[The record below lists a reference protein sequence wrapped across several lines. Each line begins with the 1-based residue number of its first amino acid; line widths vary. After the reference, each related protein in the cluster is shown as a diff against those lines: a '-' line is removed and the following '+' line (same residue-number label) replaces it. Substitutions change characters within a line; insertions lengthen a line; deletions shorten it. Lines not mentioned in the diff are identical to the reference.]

1 VIDVPKD
8 RLTPIKRESDERT
21 VRLPYER
28 LLLVLAPVI
37 VAGTVA
43 AAAALGAA
51 FMGFYRQEMFVVA
64 AGIGAALGIPTVVLL
79 YRQLA
84 DRRYTASALRNVEA
98 RVGGIV
104 ESAMDDIITID
115 EAQRIVQFNAAAEK
129 AFRWPRSAVLGQ
141 PLDMLIPQRFR
152 HSHGQQVRRF
162 GETATTSRSMGAQT
176 VLHGLRADGVEFPI
190 EASISQH
197 TESGGKLF
205 TVILRDVTER
215 VRGEQLLARSEA
227 RLRGILDSAMDAI
240 ITVDE
245 RQHIVLFNRAA
256 EEVFR
261 CSREE
266 AIGAPLNWFIPERFR
281 ASHNELVRRFGQS
294 GDASRRM
301 GHARVVMGL
310 RRDGQEFPIEA
321 SISAVSENDQRFY
334 TVILRDVTQ
343 RVRGEEAL
351 RRSKE
356 EIRELALAASSARE
370 QEKSRIARELHDELG
385 QALTALK
392 IDLGWLRER
401 LPDRDADLGNKLMS
415 MQVLLDGTVASTR
428 RISADLRPL
437 VLDDLG
443 LVAGADWLARNF
455 TNRTGVPCEL
465 VIGQGNLD
473 LQDPHATTIFRVLQ
487 ESLTNIAKHSQA
499 TQVEVILEREGGE
512 VVLTVHDNG
521 QGFSTADPARPGSF
535 GLVGLR
541 ERAALLNGRVTID
554 SAPGHG
560 ARIEMRLPAGAV
572 ETAA

>member
-1 VIDVPKD
+1 M
-8 RLTPIKRESDERT
+8 TPVKRGDDGGA

-37 VAGTVA
+37 AVCTVT
-43 AAAALGAA
+43 AAAALAA
-51 FMGFYRQEMFVVA
+51 GLAGFYREEMFALA
-64 AGIGAALGIPTVVLL
+64 AAIGAALGIPTVLLL

-84 DRRYTASALRNVEA
+84 DRRFTARALRNVEA

-104 ESAMDDIITID
+104 ESAMDAIITVD
-115 EAQRIVQFNAAAEK
+115 ERQRIVQFNAAAEK
-129 AFRWPRSAVLGQ
+129 AFRWPRGAVLGQ

-152 HSHGQQVRRF
+152 GSHAQQVRRF
-162 GETATTSRSMGAQT
+162 GETSTTSRSMGAQT

-197 TESGGKLF
+197 TESGSKLF

-215 VRGEQLLARSEA
+215 VRAEQMLARSEG
-227 RLRGILDSAMDAI
+227 RLRSILDSAMDAV
-240 ITVDE
+240 ITVDG

-281 ASHNELVRRFGQS
+281 PSHNELVRRFGDS
-294 GDASRRM
+294 GAGSRRM

-310 RRDGQEFPIEA
+310 RRDGEEFPIEA
-321 SISAVSENDQRFY
+321 SISTVAEGDQHFF

-343 RVRGEEAL
+343 RVRAEDSL

-356 EIRELALAASSARE
+356 EIRELALAASTARE

-401 LPDRDADLGNKLMS
+401 LSERDAEVHGKLRS

-443 LVAGADWLARNF
+443 LVAGADWLAKNF

-465 VIGQGNLD
+465 VIGPGNLD

-487 ESLTNIAKHSQA
+487 ESLTNIAKHSEA
-499 TQVEVILEREGGE
+499 SQVEVILEREGTE

-521 QGFSTADPARPGSF
+521 RGFAPGDPARPGHF

-541 ERAALLNGRVTID
+541 ERAALLNGRVAIE
-554 SAPGHG
+554 SSPGAG
-560 ARIEMRLPAGAV
+560 ARIEIRLPLGAA
-572 ETAA
+572 EAAA

>member
-1 VIDVPKD
+1 MIDGSED
-8 RLTPIKRESDERT
+8 RLTRVKRGGDEGV

-28 LLLVLAPVI
+28 LLLVLAPII
-37 VAGTVA
+37 VVGSVA
-43 AAAALGAA
+43 AGAALAAA
-51 FMGFYRQEMFVVA
+51 FMGFYREEMFAIA
-64 AGIGAALGIPTVVLL
+64 AAIAAVLGIPTVVLL
-79 YRQLA
+79 YRQMA
-84 DRRYTASALRNVEA
+84 DRRYTARALRNVEA

-104 ESAMDDIITID
+104 ESAMDAIITVD
-115 EAQRIVQFNAAAEK
+115 QRQRIVQFNAAAEK

-141 PLDMLIPQRFR
+141 PLDMLIPERFR
-152 HSHGQQVRRF
+152 HSHAQQVRRF
-162 GETATTSRSMGAQT
+162 GDTATTSRSMGAQT

-197 TESGGKLF
+197 TESGNKLF

-215 VRGEQLLARSEA
+215 VHAEDLLARSEA

-245 RQHIVLFNRAA
+245 RQHVVLFNRAA

-281 ASHNELVRRFGQS
+281 PSHNDLVKRFGES

-310 RRDGQEFPIEA
+310 RRDGEEFPIEA
-321 SISAVSENDQRFY
+321 SISVVAEGGQRFF
-334 TVILRDVTQ
+334 TVILRDVTE
-343 RVRGEEAL
+343 RVRAEESL

-356 EIRELALAASSARE
+356 DIRELALTASTARE

-401 LPDRDADLGNKLMS
+401 LSDRDGEVHNKLMS

-443 LVAGADWLARNF
+443 LVAGADWLAKNF
-455 TNRTGVPCEL
+455 THRTGVPCEL

-499 TQVEVILEREGGE
+499 TQVEVILEREGTE

-521 QGFSTADPARPGSF
+521 RGFSTQDPARPGSF

-541 ERAALLNGRVTID
+541 ERAALLNGRVAID
-554 SAPGHG
+554 SEPGRG
-560 ARIEMRLPAGAV
+560 ARIEMRLPLGSVEAV
-572 ETAA
+572 A